1 MNNNKVNVT
10 DVTHYADRLF
20 KFRTTRPKTFRFKA
34 GEFVLIGL
42 DHWSEKLQKNKPIMR
57 AYSMSS
63 GPYDDELEFY
73 SIKVPNGPL
82 TSKLQHI
89 KIGDE
94 LILGKR
100 ATGTLVTSS
109 ITLGGNLWLMGTG
122 TGIAPF
128 MSLIRDPEIYEQFDN
143 IYLTWTTRTHEEQE
157 AFAPILETGIHDC
170 TYIPTFTQESMLN
183 EEGLVQK
190 YQGRITNL
198 IKDGTVFSE
207 ATPENDKVMLCG
219 SMEFNLEMKEY
230 LEERGWE
237 EGSRKS
243 MGTFV
248 LEKAFV
254 R

>member
-1 MNNNKVNVT
+1 
-10 DVTHYADRLF
+10 
-20 KFRTTRPKTFRFKA
+20 
-34 GEFVLIGL
+34 
-42 DHWSEKLQKNKPIMR
+42 
-57 AYSMSS
+57 MSS

-128 MSLIRDPEIYEQFDN
+128 MSLLRDPEIYEQFDN

>member
-1 MNNNKVNVT
+1 MNKVKVT
-10 DVTHYADRLF
+10 DVTHHTDRLF
-20 KFRTTRPKTFRFKA
+20 KFRTTRPKTFRFRA

-42 DHWSEKLQKNKPIMR
+42 DHWSEKLQRNKPIMR

-128 MSLIRDPEIYEQFDN
+128 MSLLRDPEIYEQFDN
-143 IYLTWTTRTHEEQE
+143 IYLTWTTRTHEEQN
-157 AFAPILETGIHDC
+157 AYAPILETGVHDC
-170 TYIPTFTQESMLN
+170 TYIPTFTQDEPLDS
-183 EEGLVQK
+183 EYK
-190 YQGRITNL
+190 GRITNL
-198 IKDGTVFSE
+198 IKDGTLFSE

-237 EGSRKS
+237 EGSKQS
-243 MGTFV
+243 IGTFV

>member
-1 MNNNKVNVT
+1 MNRVKIT
-10 DVTHYADRLF
+10 DVVHYTDRLF
-20 KFRTTRPKTFRFKA
+20 KFRTTRPKTFRFRA

-42 DHWSEKLQKNKPIMR
+42 DHWSEKLQKNKPILR
-57 AYSMSS
+57 AYSMTS

-73 SIKVPNGPL
+73 SIKVPDGPL

-89 KIGDE
+89 KVGDE
-94 LILGKR
+94 LILGDR
-100 ATGTLVTSS
+100 PTGTLVTTN

-128 MSLIRDPEIYEQFDN
+128 MSLLRDPEIYTQFEN
-143 IYLTWTTRTHEEQE
+143 IYLTWTTRTHQDQE
-157 AFAPILETGIHDC
+157 AYSPILETGIHKC
-170 TYIPTFTQESMLN
+170 TYIPTVTQEEPLN
-183 EEGLVQK
+183 YEGLVHK
-190 YQGRITNL
+190 YKGRITNL

-219 SMEFNLEMKEY
+219 SMDFNIEMKEY

-237 EGSRKS
+237 EGSKQS
-243 MGTFV
+243 IGTFV

>member
-1 MNNNKVNVT
+1 MNRVKIIDVVHYT
-10 DVTHYADRLF
+10 DSLF
-20 KFRTTRPKTFRFKA
+20 KFKTTRPQTFKFNA

-42 DHWSEKLQKNKPIMR
+42 DHWSEKLQRNKPILR
-57 AYSMSS
+57 AYSMCS

-89 KIGDE
+89 KVGDE
-94 LILGKR
+94 LIVGNR
-100 ATGTLVTSS
+100 ATGTLVTTS

-128 MSLIRDPEIYEQFDN
+128 MSLLRDPEIYTQFDN
-143 IYLTWTTRTHEEQE
+143 IYLTWTTRTHQDQE
-157 AFAPILETGIHDC
+157 AYASILETGIHKC
-170 TYIPTFTQESMLN
+170 TYIPTITREEPLN
-183 EEGLVQK
+183 YEGLVHK
-190 YQGRITNL
+190 YKGRITDL
-198 IKDGTVFSE
+198 IKDGTVFSG
-207 ATPENDKVMLCG
+207 TKPENDKVMLCG
-219 SMEFNLEMKEY
+219 SMDFNLEMKEY

-237 EGSRKS
+237 EGSRKTI
-243 MGTFV
+243 GTFV

>member
-1 MNNNKVNVT
+1 MNIVNVT
-10 DVTHYADRLF
+10 DVTHYTDRLF

-128 MSLIRDPEIYEQFDN
+128 MSLLRDPEIYEQFDN

-207 ATPENDKVMLCG
+207 TTPENDKVMLCG

>member
-1 MNNNKVNVT
+1 MNRVKIT
-10 DVTHYADRLF
+10 DVVHYTDSLF
-20 KFRTTRPKTFRFKA
+20 KFRTTRPKTFRFRA

-57 AYSMSS
+57 AYSMCS

-73 SIKVPNGPL
+73 SIKVPDGPL

-94 LILGKR
+94 LILGPKS
-100 ATGTLVTSS
+100 TGTLVTSS
-109 ITLGGNLWLMGTG
+109 IILGGNLWLMGTG

-128 MSLIRDPEIYEQFDN
+128 MSLLRDPEIYEQFDN
-143 IYLTWTTRTHEEQE
+143 IYVTWTTRTHEEQN
-157 AFAPILETGIHDC
+157 AYAPILESGVHDC
-170 TYIPTFTQESMLN
+170 TYIPTFTQDEPLDS
-183 EEGLVQK
+183 EYK
-190 YQGRITNL
+190 GRITNL
-198 IKDGTVFSE
+198 IKDGTLFSE

-237 EGSRKS
+237 EGSKQS
-243 MGTFV
+243 IGTFV

>member
-1 MNNNKVNVT
+1 MNRVKITNVVHYT
-10 DVTHYADRLF
+10 DSLF

-42 DHWSEKLQKNKPIMR
+42 DHWSEKLQKNKPILR

-73 SIKVPNGPL
+73 SIKVPNSPL

-89 KIGDE
+89 KVGDE
-94 LILGKR
+94 LIVGDR
-100 ATGTLVTSS
+100 TTGTLVTTN

-128 MSLIRDPEIYEQFDN
+128 MSLLRDPEIYTQFEN
-143 IYLTWTTRTHEEQE
+143 IYLTWTTRTHQDQE
-157 AFAPILETGIHDC
+157 AYSPILETGIHKC
-170 TYIPTFTQESMLN
+170 TYIPTVTQEEPLN
-183 EEGLVQK
+183 YEGLVHK
-190 YQGRITNL
+190 YKGRITNL

-219 SMEFNLEMKEY
+219 SMDFNIEMKEY

-237 EGSRKS
+237 EGSNKS
-243 MGTFV
+243 IGTFV

>member
-1 MNNNKVNVT
+1 MNRVKIIDVVHYT
-10 DVTHYADRLF
+10 DSLF
-20 KFRTTRPKTFRFKA
+20 KFKTTRPQTFKFNA

-42 DHWSEKLQKNKPIMR
+42 DHWSEKLQRNKPILR
-57 AYSMSS
+57 AYSMCS

-89 KIGDE
+89 KVGDE
-94 LILGKR
+94 LIVGNR
-100 ATGTLVTSS
+100 ATGTLVTTS

-128 MSLIRDPEIYEQFDN
+128 MSLLRDPEIYTQFDN
-143 IYLTWTTRTHEEQE
+143 IYLTWTTRTHQDQE
-157 AFAPILETGIHDC
+157 AYASILETGIHKC
-170 TYIPTFTQESMLN
+170 TYIPTITQEEPLN
-183 EEGLVQK
+183 YDGLVHK
-190 YQGRITNL
+190 YKGRITNL

-230 LEERGWE
+230 LEERGWT
-237 EGSRKS
+237 EGSRKTI
-243 MGTFV
+243 GTFV

>member
-1 MNNNKVNVT
+1 MNKVKVT
-10 DVTHYADRLF
+10 DVTHHTDRLF
-20 KFRTTRPKTFRFKA
+20 KFRTTRPKTFRFRA

-57 AYSMSS
+57 AYSMTS

-89 KIGDE
+89 KVGDE
-94 LILGKR
+94 LILGDR
-100 ATGTLVTSS
+100 PTGTLVTTN

-128 MSLIRDPEIYEQFDN
+128 MSLLRDPEIYEQFDN
-143 IYLTWTTRTHEEQE
+143 IYVTWTTRTHEEQN
-157 AFAPILETGIHDC
+157 AYAPILESGVHDC
-170 TYIPTFTQESMLN
+170 TYIPTFTQDEPLDS
-183 EEGLVQK
+183 EYK
-190 YQGRITNL
+190 GRITNL
-198 IKDGTVFSE
+198 IKDGTLFSE

-219 SMEFNLEMKEY
+219 SIEFNLEMKEY

-237 EGSRKS
+237 EGSKQS
-243 MGTFV
+243 IGTFV

>member
-1 MNNNKVNVT
+1 MNRVKIIDVVHYT
-10 DVTHYADRLF
+10 DSLF
-20 KFRTTRPKTFRFKA
+20 KFKTTRPQTFKFNA

-42 DHWSEKLQKNKPIMR
+42 DHWSEKLQRNKPILR
-57 AYSMSS
+57 AYSMCS

-89 KIGDE
+89 KVGDE
-94 LILGKR
+94 LIVGDR
-100 ATGTLVTSS
+100 ATGTLVTTS

-128 MSLIRDPEIYEQFDN
+128 MSLLRDPEIYTQFDN
-143 IYLTWTTRTHEEQE
+143 IYLTWTTRTHQDQE
-157 AFAPILETGIHDC
+157 AYASILETGIHKC
-170 TYIPTFTQESMLN
+170 TYIPTITQEEPLN
-183 EEGLVQK
+183 YDGLVHK
-190 YQGRITNL
+190 YKGRITNL

-219 SMEFNLEMKEY
+219 SMDFNIEMKEY

-237 EGSRKS
+237 EGSKQS
-243 MGTFV
+243 IGTFV

>member
-10 DVTHYADRLF
+10 DVTHYTDRLF

-94 LILGKR
+94 LILGRKS
-100 ATGTLVTSS
+100 TGTLVTSS

-170 TYIPTFTQESMLN
+170 TYIPTFTQESMLD

-243 MGTFV
+243 IGTFV

>member
-1 MNNNKVNVT
+1 MDKVKVT
-10 DVTHYADRLF
+10 DVTHYTDRLF

-143 IYLTWTTRTHEEQE
+143 IYITWTTRTHEEQE

-170 TYIPTFTQESMLN
+170 TYIPTFTQESPLN
-183 EEGLVQK
+183 YEGLIQK

-243 MGTFV
+243 IGTFV

>member
-1 MNNNKVNVT
+1 MNKVKVT
-10 DVTHYADRLF
+10 DVTHHTDRLF
-20 KFRTTRPKTFRFKA
+20 KFRTTRPKTFRFRA

-57 AYSMSS
+57 AYSMCS

-73 SIKVPNGPL
+73 SIKVPDGPL

-94 LILGKR
+94 LILGPKS
-100 ATGTLVTSS
+100 TGTLVTSS
-109 ITLGGNLWLMGTG
+109 IILGGNLWLMGTG

-128 MSLIRDPEIYEQFDN
+128 MSLLRDPEIYEQFDN
-143 IYLTWTTRTHEEQE
+143 IYVTWTTRTHEEQN
-157 AFAPILETGIHDC
+157 AYAPILESGVHDC
-170 TYIPTFTQESMLN
+170 TYIPTFTQDEPLDS
-183 EEGLVQK
+183 EYK
-190 YQGRITNL
+190 GRITNL
-198 IKDGTVFSE
+198 IKDGTLFSE
-207 ATPENDKVMLCG
+207 ATPENDKVMLWG

-237 EGSRKS
+237 EGSKQS
-243 MGTFV
+243 IGTFV

>member
-10 DVTHYADRLF
+10 DVTHYTDRLF

-34 GEFVLIGL
+34 GEFVLIGI
-42 DHWSEKLQKNKPIMR
+42 DHWSEKLQRNKPIMR

-128 MSLIRDPEIYEQFDN
+128 MSLLRDPEIYEQFDN

>member
-1 MNNNKVNVT
+1 MNRVKIT
-10 DVTHYADRLF
+10 DVVHYTDRLF
-20 KFRTTRPKTFRFKA
+20 KFRTTRPKTFRFRA

-42 DHWSEKLQKNKPIMR
+42 DHWSEKLQKNKPILR
-57 AYSMSS
+57 AYSMTS

-73 SIKVPNGPL
+73 SIKVPDGPL

-89 KIGDE
+89 KVGDE
-94 LILGKR
+94 LILGDR
-100 ATGTLVTSS
+100 PTGTLVTTN

-128 MSLIRDPEIYEQFDN
+128 MSLLRDPEIYEQFDN
-143 IYLTWTTRTHEEQE
+143 IYLTWTTRTHREQE
-157 AFAPILETGIHDC
+157 AYAPILETGIHKC
-170 TYIPTFTQESMLN
+170 TYIPTLTQEEPLN
-183 EEGLVQK
+183 YEGLVHK
-190 YQGRITNL
+190 YKGRITNL
-198 IKDGTVFSE
+198 IKDGTLFNE

-237 EGSRKS
+237 EGSRQTI
-243 MGTFV
+243 GTFV

>member
-10 DVTHYADRLF
+10 DVTHYTDRLF
-20 KFRTTRPKTFRFKA
+20 KFRTTRPKEFRFKA

-42 DHWSEKLQKNKPIMR
+42 DHWSEKLQRNKPIMR

>member
-1 MNNNKVNVT
+1 MNRVKIT
-10 DVTHYADRLF
+10 DVVHYTDRLF
-20 KFRTTRPKTFRFKA
+20 KFRTTRPKTFRFRA

-42 DHWSEKLQKNKPIMR
+42 DHWSEKLQKNKPILR
-57 AYSMSS
+57 AYSMTS

-73 SIKVPNGPL
+73 SIKVPDGPL

-89 KIGDE
+89 KVGDE
-94 LILGKR
+94 LILGDR
-100 ATGTLVTSS
+100 PTGTLVTTN

-128 MSLIRDPEIYEQFDN
+128 MSLLRDPEIYEQFDN
-143 IYLTWTTRTHEEQE
+143 IYLTWTTRTHREQE
-157 AFAPILETGIHDC
+157 AYAPILETGIHKC
-170 TYIPTFTQESMLN
+170 TYIPTLTQEEPLN
-183 EEGLVQK
+183 YEGLVHK
-190 YQGRITNL
+190 YKGRITNL
-198 IKDGTVFSE
+198 IKDGTVFNE

-237 EGSRKS
+237 EGSRQTI
-243 MGTFV
+243 GTFV

>member
-1 MNNNKVNVT
+1 MNRVKIIDVVHYT
-10 DVTHYADRLF
+10 DSLF
-20 KFRTTRPKTFRFKA
+20 KFKTTRPQTFKFNA

-42 DHWSEKLQKNKPIMR
+42 DHWSEKLQRNKPILR
-57 AYSMSS
+57 AYSMCS

-89 KIGDE
+89 KVGDE
-94 LILGKR
+94 LIVGNR
-100 ATGTLVTSS
+100 ATGTLVTTS

-128 MSLIRDPEIYEQFDN
+128 MSLLRDPEIYTQFDN
-143 IYLTWTTRTHEEQE
+143 IYLTWTTRTHQDQE
-157 AFAPILETGIHDC
+157 AYASILETGIHKC
-170 TYIPTFTQESMLN
+170 TYIPTITQEEPLN
-183 EEGLVQK
+183 YDGLVHK
-190 YQGRITNL
+190 YKGRITNL

-237 EGSRKS
+237 EGSRKTI
-243 MGTFV
+243 GTFV

>member
-1 MNNNKVNVT
+1 MAMNKVKVT
-10 DVTHYADRLF
+10 DVTHHTDRLF
-20 KFRTTRPKTFRFKA
+20 KFRTTRPKTFRFRA

-42 DHWSEKLQKNKPIMR
+42 DHWSEKLQRNKPIMR
-57 AYSMSS
+57 AYSMCS

-73 SIKVPNGPL
+73 SIKVPDGPL

-94 LILGKR
+94 LILGPKS
-100 ATGTLVTSS
+100 TGTLVTSS
-109 ITLGGNLWLMGTG
+109 IILGGNLWLMGTG

-128 MSLIRDPEIYEQFDN
+128 MSLLRDPEIYEQFDN
-143 IYLTWTTRTHEEQE
+143 IYVTWTTRTHEEQN
-157 AFAPILETGIHDC
+157 AYAPILESGVHDC
-170 TYIPTFTQESMLN
+170 TYIPTFTQDEPLDS
-183 EEGLVQK
+183 EYK
-190 YQGRITNL
+190 GRITNL
-198 IKDGTVFSE
+198 IKDGTLFSE

-219 SMEFNLEMKEY
+219 SIEFNLEMKEY

-237 EGSRKS
+237 EGSKQS
-243 MGTFV
+243 IGTFV

>member
-1 MNNNKVNVT
+1 MNKVKVT
-10 DVTHYADRLF
+10 DVTHHTDRLF
-20 KFRTTRPKTFRFKA
+20 KFRTTRPKTFRFRA

-57 AYSMSS
+57 AYSMCS

-73 SIKVPNGPL
+73 SIKVPDGPL

-94 LILGKR
+94 LILGPKS
-100 ATGTLVTSS
+100 TGTLVTSS
-109 ITLGGNLWLMGTG
+109 IILGGNLWLMGTG

-128 MSLIRDPEIYEQFDN
+128 MSLLRDPEIYEQFDN
-143 IYLTWTTRTHEEQE
+143 IYVTWTTRTHEEQN
-157 AFAPILETGIHDC
+157 AYAPILESGVHDC
-170 TYIPTFTQESMLN
+170 TYIPTFTQDEPLDS
-183 EEGLVQK
+183 EYK
-190 YQGRITNL
+190 GRITNL
-198 IKDGTVFSE
+198 IKDGTLFSE

-219 SMEFNLEMKEY
+219 SIEFNLEMKEY

-237 EGSRKS
+237 EGSKQS
-243 MGTFV
+243 IGTFV

>member
-1 MNNNKVNVT
+1 MNRVKIIDVVHYT
-10 DVTHYADRLF
+10 DSLF
-20 KFRTTRPKTFRFKA
+20 KFKTTRPQTFKFNA

-42 DHWSEKLQKNKPIMR
+42 DHWSEKLQRNKPILR
-57 AYSMSS
+57 AYSMCS

-89 KIGDE
+89 KVGDE
-94 LILGKR
+94 LIVGDR
-100 ATGTLVTSS
+100 ATGTLVTTS

-128 MSLIRDPEIYEQFDN
+128 MSLLRDPEIYTQFDN
-143 IYLTWTTRTHEEQE
+143 IYLTWTTGTHKEQE
-157 AFAPILETGIHDC
+157 AYAPILETGIHDC
-170 TYIPTFTQESMLN
+170 TYIPTFTQEEPINSEALTH
-183 EEGLVQK
+183 K
-190 YQGRITNL
+190 YKGRITNL

-219 SMEFNLEMKEY
+219 SMEFNLEMQEY
-230 LEERGWE
+230 LEARGWE
-237 EGSRKS
+237 EGSRQS
-243 MGTFV
+243 IGTFV

>member
-1 MNNNKVNVT
+1 MNIVNVT
-10 DVTHYADRLF
+10 DVTHYTDRLF

-42 DHWSEKLQKNKPIMR
+42 DNWSEKLQRNKPIMR

-109 ITLGGNLWLMGTG
+109 IILGGNLWLMGTG

-128 MSLIRDPEIYEQFDN
+128 MSLLRDPEIYEQFDN

>member
-1 MNNNKVNVT
+1 MNRVKIIDVVHYT
-10 DVTHYADRLF
+10 DSLF
-20 KFRTTRPKTFRFKA
+20 KFKTTRPQTFKFNA

-42 DHWSEKLQKNKPIMR
+42 DHWSEKLQRNKPILR
-57 AYSMSS
+57 AYSMCS

-89 KIGDE
+89 KVGDE
-94 LILGKR
+94 LIVGDR
-100 ATGTLVTSS
+100 ATGTLVTTS

-128 MSLIRDPEIYEQFDN
+128 MSLLRDPEIYTQFDN
-143 IYLTWTTRTHEEQE
+143 IYLTWTTRTHQDQE
-157 AFAPILETGIHDC
+157 AYASILETGIHKC
-170 TYIPTFTQESMLN
+170 TYIPTITQEEPLN
-183 EEGLVQK
+183 YDGLVHK
-190 YQGRITNL
+190 YKGRITNL

-230 LEERGWE
+230 LEERGWT
-237 EGSRKS
+237 EGSRKTI
-243 MGTFV
+243 GTFV

>member
-1 MNNNKVNVT
+1 MNIVKVT
-10 DVTHYADRLF
+10 DVTHYTDRLF

-42 DHWSEKLQKNKPIMR
+42 DNWSEKLQRNKPIMR
-57 AYSMSS
+57 AYSMSG

-89 KIGDE
+89 KVGDE
-94 LILGKR
+94 LIVGKR
-100 ATGTLVTSS
+100 ATGTLVTSN
-109 ITLGGNLWLMGTG
+109 ILLGGNLWLMGTG

-128 MSLIRDPEIYEQFDN
+128 MSLLRDPEIYEQFDN
-143 IYLTWTTRTHEEQE
+143 IYLTWTTGTHKEQE
-157 AFAPILETGIHDC
+157 AYAPILETGIHDC
-170 TYIPTFTQESMLN
+170 TYIPTFTQEEPMN
-183 EEGLVQK
+183 FEGLTHK
-190 YQGRITNL
+190 YKGRITNL

-219 SMEFNLEMKEY
+219 SMEFNLEMQEY
-230 LEERGWE
+230 LEARGWE
-237 EGSRKS
+237 EGSRQS
-243 MGTFV
+243 IGTFV

>member
-1 MNNNKVNVT
+1 MNKVKVT
-10 DVTHYADRLF
+10 DVTHYTDRLF
-20 KFRTTRPKTFRFKA
+20 KFRTTRPKAFRFRA

-57 AYSMSS
+57 AYSMCS

-73 SIKVPNGPL
+73 SIKVPDGPL
-82 TSKLQHI
+82 TSKLRHI
-89 KIGDE
+89 KVGDE
-94 LILGKR
+94 LIIGPKS
-100 ATGTLVTSS
+100 TGTLVTSS

-128 MSLIRDPEIYEQFDN
+128 MSLLRDPDIYEQFDN

-157 AFAPILETGIHDC
+157 AFAPILETGIHEC
-170 TYIPTFTQESMLN
+170 TYIPTFTQDEPLDS
-183 EEGLVQK
+183 EYK
-190 YQGRITNL
+190 GRITNL
-198 IKDGTVFSE
+198 IKNGTIFSE

-237 EGSRKS
+237 EGSKQS
-243 MGTFV
+243 IGTFV

>member
-1 MNNNKVNVT
+1 MNKVKVT
-10 DVTHYADRLF
+10 DVTHHTDRLF
-20 KFRTTRPKTFRFKA
+20 KFRTTRPKTFRFRA

-57 AYSMSS
+57 AYSMCS

-73 SIKVPNGPL
+73 SIKVPDGPL

-94 LILGKR
+94 LILGPKS
-100 ATGTLVTSS
+100 TGTLVTSS
-109 ITLGGNLWLMGTG
+109 IILGGNLWLMGTG

-128 MSLIRDPEIYEQFDN
+128 MSLLRDPEIYEQFDN
-143 IYLTWTTRTHEEQE
+143 IYVTWTTRTHEEQN
-157 AFAPILETGIHDC
+157 AYAPILESGVHEC
-170 TYIPTFTQESMLN
+170 TYIPTFTQDEPLDS
-183 EEGLVQK
+183 EYK
-190 YQGRITNL
+190 GRITNL
-198 IKDGTVFSE
+198 IKDGTLFSE

-219 SMEFNLEMKEY
+219 SIEFNLEMKEY

-237 EGSRKS
+237 EGSKQS
-243 MGTFV
+243 IGTFV

>member
-1 MNNNKVNVT
+1 MNKVKVT
-10 DVTHYADRLF
+10 DVTHHTDRLF
-20 KFRTTRPKTFRFKA
+20 KFRTTRPKTFRFRA

-57 AYSMSS
+57 AYSMCS

-73 SIKVPNGPL
+73 SIKVPDGPL

-94 LILGKR
+94 LILGPKS
-100 ATGTLVTSS
+100 TGTLVTSS
-109 ITLGGNLWLMGTG
+109 IILGGNLWLMGTG

-128 MSLIRDPEIYEQFDN
+128 MSLLRDPEIYEQFDN
-143 IYLTWTTRTHEEQE
+143 IYVTWTTRTHEEQN
-157 AFAPILETGIHDC
+157 AYAPILESGVHEC
-170 TYIPTFTQESMLN
+170 TYIPTFTQDEPLDS
-183 EEGLVQK
+183 EYK
-190 YQGRITNL
+190 GRITNL
-198 IKDGTVFSE
+198 IKDGTLFSE

-237 EGSRKS
+237 EGSKQS
-243 MGTFV
+243 IGTFV

>member
-1 MNNNKVNVT
+1 MC
-10 DVTHYADRLF
+10 
-20 KFRTTRPKTFRFKA
+20 
-34 GEFVLIGL
+34 
-42 DHWSEKLQKNKPIMR
+42 
-57 AYSMSS
+57 S

-73 SIKVPNGPL
+73 SIKVPDGPL

-94 LILGKR
+94 LILGPKS
-100 ATGTLVTSS
+100 TGTLVTSS
-109 ITLGGNLWLMGTG
+109 IILGGNLWLMGTG

-128 MSLIRDPEIYEQFDN
+128 MSLLRDPEIYEQFDN
-143 IYLTWTTRTHEEQE
+143 IYVTWTTRTHEEQS
-157 AFAPILETGIHDC
+157 AYAPILETGVHEC
-170 TYIPTFTQESMLN
+170 TYIPTFTQDEPLDS
-183 EEGLVQK
+183 EYK
-190 YQGRITNL
+190 GRITNL
-198 IKDGTVFSE
+198 IKDGTLFSE

-237 EGSRKS
+237 EGSKQS
-243 MGTFV
+243 IGTFV

>member
-1 MNNNKVNVT
+1 MNRVKIIDVVHYT
-10 DVTHYADRLF
+10 DSLF
-20 KFRTTRPKTFRFKA
+20 KFKTTRPQTFKFNA

-42 DHWSEKLQKNKPIMR
+42 DHWSEKLQRNKPILR
-57 AYSMSS
+57 AYSMCS

-73 SIKVPNGPL
+73 SIKVPDGPL

-94 LILGKR
+94 LIIGPKS
-100 ATGTLVTSS
+100 TGTLVTSS

-128 MSLIRDPEIYEQFDN
+128 MSLLRDPDIYEQFDN

-157 AFAPILETGIHDC
+157 AFAPILETGIHEC
-170 TYIPTFTQESMLN
+170 TYIPTFTQDEPLDS
-183 EEGLVQK
+183 EYK
-190 YQGRITNL
+190 GRITNL
-198 IKDGTVFSE
+198 IKNGTIFSE

-237 EGSRKS
+237 EGSKQS
-243 MGTFV
+243 IGTFV

>member
-1 MNNNKVNVT
+1 MNIVNVT
-10 DVTHYADRLF
+10 DVTHYTDRLF
-20 KFRTTRPKTFRFKA
+20 KFRTTRPKTFEFKA

-42 DHWSEKLQKNKPIMR
+42 DNWSEKLQRNKPIMR

-73 SIKVPNGPL
+73 SIKVPDGLL

-89 KIGDE
+89 KVGDE
-94 LILGKR
+94 LIVGNR

-128 MSLIRDPEIYEQFDN
+128 MSLLRDPEIYEQFDN

-157 AFAPILETGIHDC
+157 AYAPILETGIHEC
-170 TYIPTFTQESMLN
+170 TYIPTFTQESPLN
-183 EEGLVQK
+183 YEGLIQK

-243 MGTFV
+243 IGTFV

>member
-1 MNNNKVNVT
+1 MNKVKVT
-10 DVTHYADRLF
+10 DVTHHTDRLF
-20 KFRTTRPKTFRFKA
+20 KFRTTRPKTFRFRA

-42 DHWSEKLQKNKPIMR
+42 DHWSEKLQRNKPIMR
-57 AYSMSS
+57 AYSMCS

-73 SIKVPNGPL
+73 SIKVPDGPL

-94 LILGKR
+94 LILGPKS
-100 ATGTLVTSS
+100 TGTLITSS
-109 ITLGGNLWLMGTG
+109 IILGGNLWLMGTG

-128 MSLIRDPEIYEQFDN
+128 MSLLRDPEIYEQFDN
-143 IYLTWTTRTHEEQE
+143 IYVTWTTRTHEEQN
-157 AFAPILETGIHDC
+157 AYAPILETGVHEC
-170 TYIPTFTQESMLN
+170 TYIPTFTKDEPLDS
-183 EEGLVQK
+183 EYK
-190 YQGRITNL
+190 GRITNL
-198 IKDGTVFSE
+198 IKDGTIFSE

-230 LEERGWE
+230 LEERGWK
-237 EGSRKS
+237 EGSKQS
-243 MGTFV
+243 IGTFV

>member
-1 MNNNKVNVT
+1 MNKVKVT
-10 DVTHYADRLF
+10 DVTHYTDRLF
-20 KFRTTRPKTFRFKA
+20 KFRTTRPKTFRFRA

-57 AYSMSS
+57 AYSMTS

-89 KIGDE
+89 KVGDE
-94 LILGKR
+94 LILGDR
-100 ATGTLVTSS
+100 PTGTLVTTN

-128 MSLIRDPEIYEQFDN
+128 MSLLRDPEIYEQFDN
-143 IYLTWTTRTHEEQE
+143 IYVTWTTRTHEEQN
-157 AFAPILETGIHDC
+157 AYAPILESGVHDC
-170 TYIPTFTQESMLN
+170 TYIPTFTQDEPLDS
-183 EEGLVQK
+183 EYK
-190 YQGRITNL
+190 GRITNL
-198 IKDGTVFSE
+198 IKDGTLFSE

-219 SMEFNLEMKEY
+219 SIEFNLEMKEY

-237 EGSRKS
+237 EGSKQS
-243 MGTFV
+243 IGTFV